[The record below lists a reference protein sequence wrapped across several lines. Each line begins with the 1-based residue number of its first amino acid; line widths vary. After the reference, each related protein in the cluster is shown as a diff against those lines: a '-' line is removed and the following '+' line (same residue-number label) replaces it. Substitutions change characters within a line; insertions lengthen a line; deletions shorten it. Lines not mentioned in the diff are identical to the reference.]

1 MDFWARGAYHRVKK
15 IARGPRSKKGT
26 RLTVG
31 MDGLRRKRK
40 KNVKPQRGRKVKS
53 DCLNYGRFCAAFG
66 SCDGQT
72 CEYA

>member
-1 MDFWARGAYHRVKK
+1 MDFWARGAYQRVKK

-40 KNVKPQRGRKVKS
+40 KGRKVGASGKRNE
-53 DCLNYGRFCAAFG
+53 DCLNYASFCRNFG

-72 CEYA
+72 CEYE